1 MALYRVNDD
10 GRAPSGLGVGDE
22 VVTAGGTYR
31 IDSVGA
37 DGQYKSTLVNK
48 GQTTQS
54 YKGGYSTRNTLP
66 GYSDYTAGRLGN
78 LERGY
83 SPSGAVS
90 QAKAYLQQVQSRRPG
105 AYQSRWDAELDS
117 LYGQITNRKPF
128 QYDFNQDALYQQ
140 YKEQYQRLG
149 RTAMQDTMG
158 QAASLTGGYG
168 STYAEQVGQQTY
180 NAYLQ
185 SLNDIVP
192 ELYDRAYGRYQ
203 DEGQDLYNRYGLVSD
218 RESMDYSKYRD
229 TVSDYYNDL
238 ADARSAYDSE
248 WNKDYTQ
255 WSDQLSYWQ
264 QKAAQEQAYWQSQQ
278 KSAGGGSGGG
288 SGSRSAGSDADRV
301 MINQY
306 GDYESGRKMGQAS
319 YVGVRQTIY
328 NLLAAG
334 DYGSVFDV
342 AANAQSQ
349 MTAEQW
355 ADIAR
360 LIYEKTGQKID
371 DSVYYKKVEHTK
383 RKDADE
389 RAALRAA
396 MRGK

>member
-48 GQTTQS
+48 GQTTQN
-54 YKGGYSTRNTLP
+54 YKGSYSTRNTLP

-117 LYGQITNRKPF
+117 LYDQITNRKPF
-128 QYDFNQDALYQQ
+128 QYDLNQDALYQQ

-203 DEGQDLYNRYGLVSD
+203 DEGQDLYSRYGLVEG

-278 KSAGGGSGGG
+278 RAAGGSGGSGGG
-288 SGSRSAGSDADRV
+288 SAGSSGTGNGKGYIDNTYNSGGAGGA
-301 MINQY
+301 MAQTYNQLKRGMTEWIMAGQPEKAYDLFLSMAGQLNLSNSTGKKQYNELVSILNKAGY
-306 GDYESGRKMGQAS
+306 GIPKE
-319 YVGVRQTIY
+319 
-328 NLLAAG
+328 
-334 DYGSVFDV
+334 
-342 AANAQSQ
+342 
-349 MTAEQW
+349 
-355 ADIAR
+355 
-360 LIYEKTGQKID
+360 
-371 DSVYYKKVEHTK
+371 
-383 RKDADE
+383 
-389 RAALRAA
+389 
-396 MRGK
+396 

>member
-48 GQTTQS
+48 GQTTQN

-105 AYQSRWDAELDS
+105 AYQSRWDAELDR
-117 LYGQITNRKPF
+117 LYDQITNRKPF
-128 QYDFNQDALYQQ
+128 QYDLNQDALYQQ

-168 STYAEQVGQQTY
+168 STYAEQVGQQAY

-185 SLNDIVP
+185 SLNNIVP
-192 ELYDRAYGRYQ
+192 ELYDRAYGWYQ

-255 WSDQLSYWQ
+255 WADQLSYWQ

-278 KSAGGGSGGG
+278 RAAGGRGGGGRANSSGTGSGNGYIDNTYNSGG
-288 SGSRSAGSDADRV
+288 AGGATAQTY
-301 MINQY
+301 NQLKRGMTEWIMAGQPEKAYDLFLSMVGQLNLNNSTGKKQYNELVSILNKAGY
-306 GDYESGRKMGQAS
+306 GIPKE
-319 YVGVRQTIY
+319 
-328 NLLAAG
+328 
-334 DYGSVFDV
+334 
-342 AANAQSQ
+342 
-349 MTAEQW
+349 
-355 ADIAR
+355 
-360 LIYEKTGQKID
+360 
-371 DSVYYKKVEHTK
+371 
-383 RKDADE
+383 
-389 RAALRAA
+389 
-396 MRGK
+396 

>member
-48 GQTTQS
+48 GQTTQN
-54 YKGGYSTRNTLP
+54 YKGSYSTRNTLP
-66 GYSDYTAGRLGN
+66 GHSDYTAGRLGN

-117 LYGQITNRKPF
+117 LYDQITNRKPF
-128 QYDFNQDALYQQ
+128 QYDLNQDALYQQ

-238 ADARSAYDSE
+238 ADARSSYDSE
-248 WNKDYTQ
+248 WNRDYTQ
-255 WSDQLSYWQ
+255 YSDMLSYWQ

-278 KSAGGGSGGG
+278 RTAGGSGGG
-288 SGSRSAGSDADRV
+288 GGGRAGSSGTGSGKGYIDNTYNSGGAGGA
-301 MINQY
+301 MAQTYNQLKRGMTEWIMAGQPEKAYDLFLSMAGQLNLSNSTGKKQYNELVSILNKAGY
-306 GDYESGRKMGQAS
+306 GIPKE
-319 YVGVRQTIY
+319 
-328 NLLAAG
+328 
-334 DYGSVFDV
+334 
-342 AANAQSQ
+342 
-349 MTAEQW
+349 
-355 ADIAR
+355 
-360 LIYEKTGQKID
+360 
-371 DSVYYKKVEHTK
+371 
-383 RKDADE
+383 
-389 RAALRAA
+389 
-396 MRGK
+396 

>member
-48 GQTTQS
+48 GQTTQN
-54 YKGGYSTRNTLP
+54 YKGSYATRNTLP

-105 AYQSRWDAELDS
+105 AYQSRWDAELDR
-117 LYGQITNRKPF
+117 LYDQITNRKPF
-128 QYDFNQDALYQQ
+128 QYDLNQDALYQQ

-255 WSDQLSYWQ
+255 WADQLSYWQ

-278 KSAGGGSGGG
+278 RAAGGRGGSGGG
-288 SGSRSAGSDADRV
+288 SAGSDADRV

-319 YVGVRQTIY
+319 YAGVRQTIY

-396 MRGK
+396 MREK

>member
-48 GQTTQS
+48 GQTTQN

-105 AYQSRWDAELDS
+105 AYQSRWDAELDR
-117 LYGQITNRKPF
+117 LYDQITNRKPF
-128 QYDFNQDALYQQ
+128 QYDLNQDALYQQ

-255 WSDQLSYWQ
+255 WADQLSYWQ

-278 KSAGGGSGGG
+278 RAAGGRGGGGRANSSGTGSGNGYIDNTYNSGG
-288 SGSRSAGSDADRV
+288 AGGATAQTY
-301 MINQY
+301 NQLKRGMTEWIMAGQPEKAYDLFLSMVGQLNLNNSTGKKQYNELVSILNKAGY
-306 GDYESGRKMGQAS
+306 GIPKE
-319 YVGVRQTIY
+319 
-328 NLLAAG
+328 
-334 DYGSVFDV
+334 
-342 AANAQSQ
+342 
-349 MTAEQW
+349 
-355 ADIAR
+355 
-360 LIYEKTGQKID
+360 
-371 DSVYYKKVEHTK
+371 
-383 RKDADE
+383 
-389 RAALRAA
+389 
-396 MRGK
+396 

>member
-48 GQTTQS
+48 GQTTQN
-54 YKGGYSTRNTLP
+54 YKGSYSTRNTLP

-117 LYGQITNRKPF
+117 LYDQITNRKPF
-128 QYDFNQDALYQQ
+128 QYDLNQDALYQQ

-278 KSAGGGSGGG
+278 RAAGGSGGSGGGGSGGQK
-288 SGSRSAGSDADRV
+288 SYTSD
-301 MINQY
+301 Y
-306 GDYESGRKMGQAS
+306 YKMS
-319 YVGVRQTIY
+319 
-328 NLLAAG
+328 
-334 DYGSVFDV
+334 
-342 AANAQSQ
+342 
-349 MTAEQW
+349 
-355 ADIAR
+355 
-360 LIYEKTGQKID
+360 KTGQNSYRFSDVGTLYTDAQLKGFRQTVSMNRSNAGRAQLI
-371 DSVYYKKVEHTK
+371 
-383 RKDADE
+383 KDALDE
-389 RAALRAA
+389 GKITEEQAESFLRSY
-396 MRGK
+396 GIIQ

>member
-54 YKGGYSTRNTLP
+54 YKGSYSTRNTLP

-117 LYGQITNRKPF
+117 LYDQITNRKPF
-128 QYDFNQDALYQQ
+128 QYDLNQDALYQQ

-158 QAASLTGGYG
+158 QAAGLTGGYG

-238 ADARSAYDSE
+238 ADARSSYDSE

-278 KSAGGGSGGG
+278 RAAGGSGGG
-288 SGSRSAGSDADRV
+288 GGGRAGSSGTGSGKGYIDNTYNSGGAGGA
-301 MINQY
+301 MAQTYNQLKRGMTEWIMAGQPEKAYDLFLSMAGQLNLSNSTGMKQYNELVSILNKAGY
-306 GDYESGRKMGQAS
+306 GIPKE
-319 YVGVRQTIY
+319 
-328 NLLAAG
+328 
-334 DYGSVFDV
+334 
-342 AANAQSQ
+342 
-349 MTAEQW
+349 
-355 ADIAR
+355 
-360 LIYEKTGQKID
+360 
-371 DSVYYKKVEHTK
+371 
-383 RKDADE
+383 
-389 RAALRAA
+389 
-396 MRGK
+396 

>member
-48 GQTTQS
+48 GQTTQN
-54 YKGGYSTRNTLP
+54 YKGSYSTRNTLP
-66 GYSDYTAGRLGN
+66 GHSDYTAGRLGN

-117 LYGQITNRKPF
+117 LYDQITNRKPF
-128 QYDFNQDALYQQ
+128 QYDLNQDALYQQ

-238 ADARSAYDSE
+238 ADARSSYDSE

-278 KSAGGGSGGG
+278 RAAGGSGGG
-288 SGSRSAGSDADRV
+288 GGGRAGSSGTGSGKGYIDNTYNSGGAGGA
-301 MINQY
+301 MAQTYNQLKRGMTEWIMAGQPEKAYDLFLSMAGQLNLSNSTGKKQYNELVSILNKAGY
-306 GDYESGRKMGQAS
+306 GIPKE
-319 YVGVRQTIY
+319 
-328 NLLAAG
+328 
-334 DYGSVFDV
+334 
-342 AANAQSQ
+342 
-349 MTAEQW
+349 
-355 ADIAR
+355 
-360 LIYEKTGQKID
+360 
-371 DSVYYKKVEHTK
+371 
-383 RKDADE
+383 
-389 RAALRAA
+389 
-396 MRGK
+396 

>member
-48 GQTTQS
+48 GQTTQN
-54 YKGGYSTRNTLP
+54 YKGSYSTRNTLP
-66 GYSDYTAGRLGN
+66 GHSDYTAGRLGN

-117 LYGQITNRKPF
+117 LYDQITNRKPF
-128 QYDFNQDALYQQ
+128 QYDLNQDALYQQ

-203 DEGQDLYNRYGLVSD
+203 DEGQDFYNRYGLVSD

-238 ADARSAYDSE
+238 ADARSSYDSE

-278 KSAGGGSGGG
+278 RAAGGSGGSGGG
-288 SGSRSAGSDADRV
+288 RAGSSGTGSGKGYIDNTYNSGGAGGA
-301 MINQY
+301 MAQTYNQLKRGMTEWIMAGQPEKAYDLFLSMAGQLNLSNSTGKKQYNELVSILNKAGY
-306 GDYESGRKMGQAS
+306 GIPKE
-319 YVGVRQTIY
+319 
-328 NLLAAG
+328 
-334 DYGSVFDV
+334 
-342 AANAQSQ
+342 
-349 MTAEQW
+349 
-355 ADIAR
+355 
-360 LIYEKTGQKID
+360 
-371 DSVYYKKVEHTK
+371 
-383 RKDADE
+383 
-389 RAALRAA
+389 
-396 MRGK
+396 

>member
-48 GQTTQS
+48 GQTTQN
-54 YKGGYSTRNTLP
+54 YKGSYTTRNTLP

-83 SPSGAVS
+83 SSSGAVS

-117 LYGQITNRKPF
+117 LYDQITNRKPF
-128 QYDFNQDALYQQ
+128 QYDLNQDALYQQ

-278 KSAGGGSGGG
+278 RAAGGSGGSGGG
-288 SGSRSAGSDADRV
+288 RAGSSGTRSGKGYIDNTYNSGGAGGA
-301 MINQY
+301 MAQTYNQLKRGMTEWIMAGQPEKAYDLFLSMAGQLNLSNSTGKKQYNELVSILNKAGY
-306 GDYESGRKMGQAS
+306 GIPKE
-319 YVGVRQTIY
+319 
-328 NLLAAG
+328 
-334 DYGSVFDV
+334 
-342 AANAQSQ
+342 
-349 MTAEQW
+349 
-355 ADIAR
+355 
-360 LIYEKTGQKID
+360 
-371 DSVYYKKVEHTK
+371 
-383 RKDADE
+383 
-389 RAALRAA
+389 
-396 MRGK
+396 

>member
-48 GQTTQS
+48 GQTTQN
-54 YKGGYSTRNTLP
+54 YKGSYATRNTLP

-105 AYQSRWDAELDS
+105 AYQSRWDAELDR
-117 LYGQITNRKPF
+117 LYDQITNRKPF
-128 QYDFNQDALYQQ
+128 QYDLNQDALYQQ

-255 WSDQLSYWQ
+255 WADQLSYWQ

-278 KSAGGGSGGG
+278 RAAGGRGGGGGGSAGSSGTG
-288 SGSRSAGSDADRV
+288 SGKGYIDNTYNSGGAGGATAQTY
-301 MINQY
+301 NQLKRGMTEWIMAGQPEKAYDLFLSMAGQLNLSNSTGKKQYNELVSILNKAGY
-306 GDYESGRKMGQAS
+306 GIPKE
-319 YVGVRQTIY
+319 
-328 NLLAAG
+328 
-334 DYGSVFDV
+334 
-342 AANAQSQ
+342 
-349 MTAEQW
+349 
-355 ADIAR
+355 
-360 LIYEKTGQKID
+360 
-371 DSVYYKKVEHTK
+371 
-383 RKDADE
+383 
-389 RAALRAA
+389 
-396 MRGK
+396 

>member
-117 LYGQITNRKPF
+117 LYDQITNRKPF
-128 QYDFNQDALYQQ
+128 QYDLNQDALYQQ

-203 DEGQDLYNRYGLVSD
+203 DEGKDIYNRYGLVSD

-278 KSAGGGSGGG
+278 RAAGGSGGSGGG
-288 SGSRSAGSDADRV
+288 RAGSSGTGSGKGYIDNTYNSGGAGGATAQTY
-301 MINQY
+301 NQLKRGMTEWIMAGQPEKAYDLFLSMAGQLNLSNSTGKKQYNELVSILNKAGY
-306 GDYESGRKMGQAS
+306 GIPKE
-319 YVGVRQTIY
+319 
-328 NLLAAG
+328 
-334 DYGSVFDV
+334 
-342 AANAQSQ
+342 
-349 MTAEQW
+349 
-355 ADIAR
+355 
-360 LIYEKTGQKID
+360 
-371 DSVYYKKVEHTK
+371 
-383 RKDADE
+383 
-389 RAALRAA
+389 
-396 MRGK
+396 

>member
-48 GQTTQS
+48 GQTTQN
-54 YKGGYSTRNTLP
+54 YKGSYTTRNTLP

-117 LYGQITNRKPF
+117 LYDQITNRKPF
-128 QYDFNQDALYQQ
+128 QYDLNQDALYQQ

-238 ADARSAYDSE
+238 ADARSSYDSE

-255 WSDQLSYWQ
+255 WSDRLSYWQ

-278 KSAGGGSGGG
+278 RAAGGSGGSGGG
-288 SGSRSAGSDADRV
+288 SSGGQKSYTSD
-301 MINQY
+301 Y
-306 GDYESGRKMGQAS
+306 YKMS
-319 YVGVRQTIY
+319 
-328 NLLAAG
+328 
-334 DYGSVFDV
+334 
-342 AANAQSQ
+342 
-349 MTAEQW
+349 
-355 ADIAR
+355 
-360 LIYEKTGQKID
+360 KTGQNSYRFSDVGTLYTDAQLKGFRQTVSMNRSNAGRAQLI
-371 DSVYYKKVEHTK
+371 
-383 RKDADE
+383 KDALDE
-389 RAALRAA
+389 GKITEEQAESFLRSY
-396 MRGK
+396 GIIQ

>member
-48 GQTTQS
+48 GQTTQN
-54 YKGGYSTRNTLP
+54 YKGSYSTRNTLP

-117 LYGQITNRKPF
+117 LYDQITNRKPF
-128 QYDFNQDALYQQ
+128 QYDLNQDALYQQ

-192 ELYDRAYGRYQ
+192 DLYDRAYGRYQ

-278 KSAGGGSGGG
+278 KAAGGSGGSGGG
-288 SGSRSAGSDADRV
+288 RGSAGSSGTGSGKGYIDNTYNSGGAGGATAQTY
-301 MINQY
+301 NQLKRGMTEWIMAGQPEKAYDLFLSMAGQLNLSNSTGKKQYNELVGILNKAGY
-306 GDYESGRKMGQAS
+306 GIPKE
-319 YVGVRQTIY
+319 
-328 NLLAAG
+328 
-334 DYGSVFDV
+334 
-342 AANAQSQ
+342 
-349 MTAEQW
+349 
-355 ADIAR
+355 
-360 LIYEKTGQKID
+360 
-371 DSVYYKKVEHTK
+371 
-383 RKDADE
+383 
-389 RAALRAA
+389 
-396 MRGK
+396 

>member
-48 GQTTQS
+48 GQTTQN
-54 YKGGYSTRNTLP
+54 YKGSYATRNMLP

-117 LYGQITNRKPF
+117 LYDQITNRKPF
-128 QYDFNQDALYQQ
+128 QYDLNQDALYQQ

-168 STYAEQVGQQTY
+168 STYAEQVGQQAY

-185 SLNDIVP
+185 SLNNIVP

-255 WSDQLSYWQ
+255 WADQLSYWQ

-278 KSAGGGSGGG
+278 RAAGGRGGSGGG
-288 SGSRSAGSDADRV
+288 SAGSSGTGSGKGYIDNTYNSGGAGGATAQTY
-301 MINQY
+301 NQLKRGMTEWIMAGQPEKAYDLFLSMAGQLNLSNSTGKKQYNELVSILNKAGY
-306 GDYESGRKMGQAS
+306 GIPKE
-319 YVGVRQTIY
+319 
-328 NLLAAG
+328 
-334 DYGSVFDV
+334 
-342 AANAQSQ
+342 
-349 MTAEQW
+349 
-355 ADIAR
+355 
-360 LIYEKTGQKID
+360 
-371 DSVYYKKVEHTK
+371 
-383 RKDADE
+383 
-389 RAALRAA
+389 
-396 MRGK
+396 

>member
-117 LYGQITNRKPF
+117 LYDQITNRKPF
-128 QYDFNQDALYQQ
+128 QYDLNQDALYQQ

-238 ADARSAYDSE
+238 ADARSSYDSE

-278 KSAGGGSGGG
+278 KAAGGSGGSGGG
-288 SGSRSAGSDADRV
+288 RAGSSGTGSGKGYIDNTYNSGGAGGA
-301 MINQY
+301 MAQTYNQLKRGMTEWIMAGQPEKAYDLFLSMAGQLNLSNSTGKKQYNELVSILNKAGY
-306 GDYESGRKMGQAS
+306 GIPKE
-319 YVGVRQTIY
+319 
-328 NLLAAG
+328 
-334 DYGSVFDV
+334 
-342 AANAQSQ
+342 
-349 MTAEQW
+349 
-355 ADIAR
+355 
-360 LIYEKTGQKID
+360 
-371 DSVYYKKVEHTK
+371 
-383 RKDADE
+383 
-389 RAALRAA
+389 
-396 MRGK
+396 

>member
-48 GQTTQS
+48 GQTTQN
-54 YKGGYSTRNTLP
+54 YKGSYATRNTLP

-117 LYGQITNRKPF
+117 LYDQITNRKPF
-128 QYDFNQDALYQQ
+128 QYDLNQDALYQQ

-238 ADARSAYDSE
+238 ADARSSYDSE

-255 WSDQLSYWQ
+255 WSDQLSYWK

-278 KSAGGGSGGG
+278 KAAGGSGGG
-288 SGSRSAGSDADRV
+288 GGGRAGSSGTGSGKGYIDNTYNSGGAGGATAQTY
-301 MINQY
+301 NQLKRGMTEWIMAGQPKKAYDLFLSMAGQLNLSNSIGKKQYNELVSILNKAGY
-306 GDYESGRKMGQAS
+306 GIPKE
-319 YVGVRQTIY
+319 
-328 NLLAAG
+328 
-334 DYGSVFDV
+334 
-342 AANAQSQ
+342 
-349 MTAEQW
+349 
-355 ADIAR
+355 
-360 LIYEKTGQKID
+360 
-371 DSVYYKKVEHTK
+371 
-383 RKDADE
+383 
-389 RAALRAA
+389 
-396 MRGK
+396 

>member
-48 GQTTQS
+48 GQTTQN
-54 YKGGYSTRNTLP
+54 YKGSYSTRNTLP
-66 GYSDYTAGRLGN
+66 GHSDYTAGRLGN

-117 LYGQITNRKPF
+117 LYDQITNRKPF
-128 QYDFNQDALYQQ
+128 QYDLNQDALYQQ

-255 WSDQLSYWQ
+255 YSDMLSYWQ
-264 QKAAQEQAYWQSQQ
+264 QKAAQEQAYWKSQQ
-278 KSAGGGSGGG
+278 KAAGGSGGSGGG
-288 SGSRSAGSDADRV
+288 RAGSSGTGSGKGYIDNTYNSGGAGGA
-301 MINQY
+301 MAQTYNQLKRGMTEWIMAGQPEKAYDLFLSMAGQLNLSNSTGKKQYNELVSILNKAGY
-306 GDYESGRKMGQAS
+306 GIPKE
-319 YVGVRQTIY
+319 
-328 NLLAAG
+328 
-334 DYGSVFDV
+334 
-342 AANAQSQ
+342 
-349 MTAEQW
+349 
-355 ADIAR
+355 
-360 LIYEKTGQKID
+360 
-371 DSVYYKKVEHTK
+371 
-383 RKDADE
+383 
-389 RAALRAA
+389 
-396 MRGK
+396 

>member
-48 GQTTQS
+48 GQTTQN
-54 YKGGYSTRNTLP
+54 YKGSYTTRNTLP

-117 LYGQITNRKPF
+117 LYDQITNRKPF
-128 QYDFNQDALYQQ
+128 QYDLNQDALYQQ

-203 DEGQDLYNRYGLVSD
+203 DEGQDLYNRYGLVEG

-278 KSAGGGSGGG
+278 RAAGGSGGSGGG
-288 SGSRSAGSDADRV
+288 RAGSSGTRSGKGYIDNTYNSGGAGGA
-301 MINQY
+301 MAQTYNQLKRGMTEWIMAGQPEKAYDLFLSMAGQLNLSNSTGMKQYNELVSILNKAGY
-306 GDYESGRKMGQAS
+306 GIPKE
-319 YVGVRQTIY
+319 
-328 NLLAAG
+328 
-334 DYGSVFDV
+334 
-342 AANAQSQ
+342 
-349 MTAEQW
+349 
-355 ADIAR
+355 
-360 LIYEKTGQKID
+360 
-371 DSVYYKKVEHTK
+371 
-383 RKDADE
+383 
-389 RAALRAA
+389 
-396 MRGK
+396 

>member
-48 GQTTQS
+48 GQTTQN
-54 YKGGYSTRNTLP
+54 YKGSYSTRNTLP

-117 LYGQITNRKPF
+117 LYDQITNRKPF
-128 QYDFNQDALYQQ
+128 QYDLNQDALYQQ

-238 ADARSAYDSE
+238 ADARSSYDSE

-278 KSAGGGSGGG
+278 RAAGGSGGSGGG
-288 SGSRSAGSDADRV
+288 RAGSSGTGSGKGYIDNTYNSGGAGGA
-301 MINQY
+301 MAQTYNQLKRGMTEWIMAGQPEKAYDLFLSMAGQLNLSNSTGKKQYNELVSILNKAGY
-306 GDYESGRKMGQAS
+306 GIPKE
-319 YVGVRQTIY
+319 
-328 NLLAAG
+328 
-334 DYGSVFDV
+334 
-342 AANAQSQ
+342 
-349 MTAEQW
+349 
-355 ADIAR
+355 
-360 LIYEKTGQKID
+360 
-371 DSVYYKKVEHTK
+371 
-383 RKDADE
+383 
-389 RAALRAA
+389 
-396 MRGK
+396 

>member
-48 GQTTQS
+48 SQTTQN

-105 AYQSRWDAELDS
+105 AYQSRWDAELDR
-117 LYGQITNRKPF
+117 LYDQITNRKPF
-128 QYDFNQDALYQQ
+128 QYDLNQDALYQQ
-140 YKEQYQRLG
+140 YKEQYQRIG

-278 KSAGGGSGGG
+278 RAAGGRGGSGGG
-288 SGSRSAGSDADRV
+288 SGGSAGSSGTGSGKGYIDNTYNNGGAGGATAQTY
-301 MINQY
+301 NQLKRGMTEWIMAGQPEKAYDLFLSMAGQLNLSNSTGKKQYNELVSILNKAGY
-306 GDYESGRKMGQAS
+306 GIPKE
-319 YVGVRQTIY
+319 
-328 NLLAAG
+328 
-334 DYGSVFDV
+334 
-342 AANAQSQ
+342 
-349 MTAEQW
+349 
-355 ADIAR
+355 
-360 LIYEKTGQKID
+360 
-371 DSVYYKKVEHTK
+371 
-383 RKDADE
+383 
-389 RAALRAA
+389 
-396 MRGK
+396 

>member
-48 GQTTQS
+48 GQTTQN
-54 YKGGYSTRNTLP
+54 YKGSYSTRNTLP
-66 GYSDYTAGRLGN
+66 GHSDYTAGRLGN

-117 LYGQITNRKPF
+117 LYDQITNRKPF
-128 QYDFNQDALYQQ
+128 QYDLNQDALYQQ

-238 ADARSAYDSE
+238 ADARSSYDSE

-278 KSAGGGSGGG
+278 RAAGGSGGSGGG
-288 SGSRSAGSDADRV
+288 RAGSSGTGSGKGYIDNTYNSGGAGGA
-301 MINQY
+301 MAQTYNQLKRGMTEWIMAGQPEKAYDLFLSMAGQLNLSNSTGKKQYNELVSILNKAGY
-306 GDYESGRKMGQAS
+306 GIPKE
-319 YVGVRQTIY
+319 
-328 NLLAAG
+328 
-334 DYGSVFDV
+334 
-342 AANAQSQ
+342 
-349 MTAEQW
+349 
-355 ADIAR
+355 
-360 LIYEKTGQKID
+360 
-371 DSVYYKKVEHTK
+371 
-383 RKDADE
+383 
-389 RAALRAA
+389 
-396 MRGK
+396 

>member
-48 GQTTQS
+48 GQTTQK
-54 YKGGYSTRNTLP
+54 YKGSYSTRNTLP
-66 GYSDYTAGRLGN
+66 GHSDYTAGRLGN

-117 LYGQITNRKPF
+117 LYDQITNRKPF
-128 QYDFNQDALYQQ
+128 QYDLNQDALYQQ

-238 ADARSAYDSE
+238 ADARSSYDSE
-248 WNKDYTQ
+248 WNKDYMQ

-278 KSAGGGSGGG
+278 RAAGGSGGG
-288 SGSRSAGSDADRV
+288 GGGNSGGQKSYTSD
-301 MINQY
+301 Y
-306 GDYESGRKMGQAS
+306 YKMS
-319 YVGVRQTIY
+319 
-328 NLLAAG
+328 
-334 DYGSVFDV
+334 
-342 AANAQSQ
+342 
-349 MTAEQW
+349 
-355 ADIAR
+355 
-360 LIYEKTGQKID
+360 KTGQNSYRFSDVGTLYTDAQLKGFRQTVSMNRSNAGRAQLI
-371 DSVYYKKVEHTK
+371 
-383 RKDADE
+383 KDALDE
-389 RAALRAA
+389 GKITEEQAESFLRSY
-396 MRGK
+396 GIIQ

>member
-31 IDSVGA
+31 SDSVGA
-37 DGQYKSTLVNK
+37 DGQYKTTLVNK
-48 GQTTQS
+48 GQTTQN
-54 YKGGYSTRNTLP
+54 YKGSYATRNTLP

-105 AYQSRWDAELDS
+105 AYQSRWDAELDR
-117 LYGQITNRKPF
+117 LYDQITNRKPF
-128 QYDFNQDALYQQ
+128 QYDLNQDALYQQ

-255 WSDQLSYWQ
+255 WADQLSYWQ

-278 KSAGGGSGGG
+278 KAAGGSGGG
-288 SGSRSAGSDADRV
+288 GGGRAGSSGTGSGKGYIDNTYNSGGAGGATAQTY
-301 MINQY
+301 NQLKRGMTEWIMAGQPEKAYDLFLSMAGQLNLSNSTGKKQYNELVSILNKAGY
-306 GDYESGRKMGQAS
+306 GIPKE
-319 YVGVRQTIY
+319 
-328 NLLAAG
+328 
-334 DYGSVFDV
+334 
-342 AANAQSQ
+342 
-349 MTAEQW
+349 
-355 ADIAR
+355 
-360 LIYEKTGQKID
+360 
-371 DSVYYKKVEHTK
+371 
-383 RKDADE
+383 
-389 RAALRAA
+389 
-396 MRGK
+396 

>member
-117 LYGQITNRKPF
+117 LYDQITNRKPF
-128 QYDFNQDALYQQ
+128 QYDLNQDALYQQ

-218 RESMDYSKYRD
+218 RENMDYSKYRD

-238 ADARSAYDSE
+238 ADARSSYDSE

-278 KSAGGGSGGG
+278 KAAGGSGGSGGG
-288 SGSRSAGSDADRV
+288 RAGSTGTGSGKGYIDNTYNSGGAGGA
-301 MINQY
+301 MAQTYNQLKRGMTEWIMAGQPEKAYDLFLSMAGQLNLSNSTGKKQYNELVSILNKAGY
-306 GDYESGRKMGQAS
+306 GIPKE
-319 YVGVRQTIY
+319 
-328 NLLAAG
+328 
-334 DYGSVFDV
+334 
-342 AANAQSQ
+342 
-349 MTAEQW
+349 
-355 ADIAR
+355 
-360 LIYEKTGQKID
+360 
-371 DSVYYKKVEHTK
+371 
-383 RKDADE
+383 
-389 RAALRAA
+389 
-396 MRGK
+396 

>member
-66 GYSDYTAGRLGN
+66 GYSGYTAGRLGN

-90 QAKAYLQQVQSRRPG
+90 QAKAYLQQGQSRRPG

-117 LYGQITNRKPF
+117 LYDQITNRKPF
-128 QYDFNQDALYQQ
+128 QYDLNQDALYQQ

-238 ADARSAYDSE
+238 ADARSSYDSE

-278 KSAGGGSGGG
+278 RAAGGSGGSGGG
-288 SGSRSAGSDADRV
+288 RAGSSGTGSGKGYIDNTYNSGGAGGA
-301 MINQY
+301 MAQTYNQLKRGMTEWIMAGQPEKAYDLFLSMAGQLNLSNSTGKKQYNELVSILNKAGY
-306 GDYESGRKMGQAS
+306 GIPKE
-319 YVGVRQTIY
+319 
-328 NLLAAG
+328 
-334 DYGSVFDV
+334 
-342 AANAQSQ
+342 
-349 MTAEQW
+349 
-355 ADIAR
+355 
-360 LIYEKTGQKID
+360 
-371 DSVYYKKVEHTK
+371 
-383 RKDADE
+383 
-389 RAALRAA
+389 
-396 MRGK
+396 

>member
-54 YKGGYSTRNTLP
+54 YKGSYATRNTLP

-117 LYGQITNRKPF
+117 LYDQITNRKPF
-128 QYDFNQDALYQQ
+128 QYDLNQDALYQQ

-185 SLNDIVP
+185 SMNDIVP

-278 KSAGGGSGGG
+278 RAAGGSGGSGGG
-288 SGSRSAGSDADRV
+288 SAGSSGTGSGKGYIDNTYNNGGAGGATAQTY
-301 MINQY
+301 NQLKRGMTEWIMAGQPEKAYDLFLSMAGQLNLSNSTGKKQYNELVSILNKAGY
-306 GDYESGRKMGQAS
+306 GIPKE
-319 YVGVRQTIY
+319 
-328 NLLAAG
+328 
-334 DYGSVFDV
+334 
-342 AANAQSQ
+342 
-349 MTAEQW
+349 
-355 ADIAR
+355 
-360 LIYEKTGQKID
+360 
-371 DSVYYKKVEHTK
+371 
-383 RKDADE
+383 
-389 RAALRAA
+389 
-396 MRGK
+396 

>member
-48 GQTTQS
+48 GQTTQN
-54 YKGGYSTRNTLP
+54 YKGSYSTRNTLP

-105 AYQSRWDAELDS
+105 TYQSRWDAELDS
-117 LYGQITNRKPF
+117 LYDQITNRKPF
-128 QYDFNQDALYQQ
+128 QYDLNQDALYQQ

-248 WNKDYTQ
+248 WNRDYTQ

-278 KSAGGGSGGG
+278 KAAGGSGGSGGG
-288 SGSRSAGSDADRV
+288 RAGSSGTGSGKGYIDNTYNSGGAGGA
-301 MINQY
+301 MAQTYNQLKRGMTEWIMAGQPEKAYDLFLSMAGQLNLSNSTGKKQYNELVSILNKAGY
-306 GDYESGRKMGQAS
+306 GIPKE
-319 YVGVRQTIY
+319 
-328 NLLAAG
+328 
-334 DYGSVFDV
+334 
-342 AANAQSQ
+342 
-349 MTAEQW
+349 
-355 ADIAR
+355 
-360 LIYEKTGQKID
+360 
-371 DSVYYKKVEHTK
+371 
-383 RKDADE
+383 
-389 RAALRAA
+389 
-396 MRGK
+396 